1 MQDQLSLTGG
11 ADRRAYGFNDD
22 HLGYELR
29 EDEIIVDSF
38 AGAGGMSYGIKW
50 ATGREPDAAINHW
63 PEAINTHEF
72 NHPSTK
78 HYSASVY
85 ALDPR
90 EVAAGRKVGIFWAS
104 PDCFLAGTLVMTK
117 QGLMPIEEIKVGD
130 MVLTHKGRWRPVTKT
145 WKQRSE
151 TVEVKGYGHYGLV
164 TTPGHAFYS
173 KHITTRYPNR
183 KKPNGN
189 RIGPVRT
196 LVENPY
202 WPEARDMK
210 GKLWATPHSFPESS
224 IPICAGAEFS
234 IEFFYFLGRWL
245 GDGTLNKGDVEICA
259 GLHEAESLEKHFME
273 APLCNSDGEELPFRT
288 IDRGATQAFVWGN
301 ASLGRWLKKEAGHGS
316 HEKKLPIW
324 CLSMQRCWREAVL
337 QGYLDADG
345 HNDGRRTSASSVS
358 KNLALGMKLLATTLG
373 HSVSFMFSKGGP
385 GTIEGREIVARD
397 RYHISW
403 TTDLQRETSRTDTI
417 HRYTPVKSVE
427 EHGEREVHCLQ
438 VDEDESFVADG
449 IVVHNC
455 RSHSRARGGA
465 PKSKSVRDLAWV
477 VVHWAKL
484 VSPRAIGV
492 ENVAEFRDW
501 CPLDDKGRAIKEKK
515 GETFRQW
522 VSELEA
528 LGYSVEWRILN
539 AADYGAPTTRKRLF
553 IQARRDGLPILWP
566 AETHG
571 SPDNLLVETG
581 VIQPWRT
588 AAECIDYA
596 QRTNSIF
603 LTKEEAKKYGCKRPL
618 SEKTM
623 KRVARGLFRQVI
635 NAKQPYIVEY
645 GSGAEE
651 NDNPFAASG
660 RRPGVVIPLTHQ
672 GDLRFHSP
680 DAPMPTVT
688 GANRGE
694 LAWVS
699 PFFART
705 AHGEVDSKGRKRG
718 RGDHGPLEPY
728 PTVTSSQDSALVCP
742 TLVQTGY
749 GEREGQKPRSLDIG
763 SPLGTVVAGG
773 SKHAL
778 VAAMLHC
785 NNQNA
790 IGSTP
795 AQPLKTVMAGSARHV
810 YIDAELEGGV
820 DRSQQV
826 ADFLWE
832 NRDLSEVEVT
842 RDSVGTLMVGG
853 VPLRITDIGLRM
865 LSAMELASAQGF
877 DDSFDPST
885 RVETD
890 EEGNKKLVKNTATA
904 MVKMIGN
911 SVAPPVG
918 AAVIGAM
925 IGRGFDEKGRSGE
938 EILDRM
944 RRKAA

>member
-1 MQDQLSLTGG
+1 MQNQLSLTGG
-11 ADRRAYGFNDD
+11 ADRRAYGFNDAEA
-22 HLGYELR
+22 GYGLQD
-29 EDEIIVDSF
+29 DEIIVDSF

-50 ATGREPDAAINHW
+50 ATGREPDVAINHW
-63 PEAINTHEF
+63 PEAINTHEY
-72 NHPSTK
+72 NHPSTT

-104 PDCFLAGTLVMTK
+104 PD
-117 QGLMPIEEIKVGD
+117 
-130 MVLTHKGRWRPVTKT
+130 
-145 WKQRSE
+145 
-151 TVEVKGYGHYGLV
+151 
-164 TTPGHAFYS
+164 
-173 KHITTRYPNR
+173 
-183 KKPNGN
+183 
-189 RIGPVRT
+189 
-196 LVENPY
+196 
-202 WPEARDMK
+202 
-210 GKLWATPHSFPESS
+210 
-224 IPICAGAEFS
+224 
-234 IEFFYFLGRWL
+234 
-245 GDGTLNKGDVEICA
+245 
-259 GLHEAESLEKHFME
+259 
-273 APLCNSDGEELPFRT
+273 
-288 IDRGATQAFVWGN
+288 
-301 ASLGRWLKKEAGHGS
+301 
-316 HEKKLPIW
+316 
-324 CLSMQRCWREAVL
+324 
-337 QGYLDADG
+337 
-345 HNDGRRTSASSVS
+345 
-358 KNLALGMKLLATTLG
+358 
-373 HSVSFMFSKGGP
+373 
-385 GTIEGREIVARD
+385 
-397 RYHISW
+397 
-403 TTDLQRETSRTDTI
+403 
-417 HRYTPVKSVE
+417 
-427 EHGEREVHCLQ
+427 
-438 VDEDESFVADG
+438 
-449 IVVHNC
+449 C

-484 VSPRAIGV
+484 VAPRAIGV
-492 ENVAEFRDW
+492 ENVSEFRDW
-501 CPLDDKGRAIKEKK
+501 CPLDEKGRAIKEKK
-515 GETFRQW
+515 GETFRAW
-522 VSELEA
+522 VAELES
-528 LGYSVEWRILN
+528 LGYTVEWRILN

-571 SPDNLLVETG
+571 APDNPLVRAG
-581 VIQPWRT
+581 ALRPWRT

-603 LTKEEAKKYGCKRPL
+603 LTKEEARESGCKRPL

-635 NAKQPYIVEY
+635 NAERPYIVEY
-645 GSGAEE
+645 GAEQKD
-651 NDNPFAASG
+651 DNPFAAND

-705 AHGEVDSKGRKRG
+705 AHGEIDAKGRKRG

-795 AQPLKTVMAGSARHV
+795 ADPLKTVMAGSARHV

-842 RDSVGTLMVGG
+842 HDSVGTLMVGG

-877 DDSFDPST
+877 DSSFDPST

-918 AAVIGAM
+918 AAVIGAI
-925 IGRGFDEKGRSGE
+925 IGHGFDEKGRSGE
-938 EILDRM
+938 EIVDRI